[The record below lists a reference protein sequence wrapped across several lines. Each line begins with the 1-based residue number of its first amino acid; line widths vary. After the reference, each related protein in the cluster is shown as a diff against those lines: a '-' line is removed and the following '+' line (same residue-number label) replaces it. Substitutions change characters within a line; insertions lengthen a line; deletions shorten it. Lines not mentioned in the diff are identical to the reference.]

1 MPLIDDKLDA
11 IAREFAD
18 KVNLAVKDMTNILQ
32 EAVKG
37 KKSAEALEIL
47 SGINIDKAYELKL
60 ANAFTAYEAG
70 VVELLRSTYTT
81 ATIPEATIRRLLNA
95 SKITVMKNM
104 GSISNTTMQ
113 SIMDGIASGLSVE
126 DTAELIRG
134 QLVNPEKV
142 VRTAYNQ
149 FNNTM
154 TTILADELP
163 PDTKWIYIGANDEKT
178 RQRCKDK
185 IAFSGSSGKTQ
196 EEIVD
201 KYDNM
206 NNEIWECRHQWEQR
220 SSSPLDQGF
229 QKGE

>member
-32 EAVKG
+32 EAIKG

-201 KYDNM
+201 KYGNM
-206 NNEIWECRHQWEQR
+206 NIEIWECRHQWEQR

>member
-32 EAVKG
+32 EAIKG

-201 KYDNM
+201 KYGNM